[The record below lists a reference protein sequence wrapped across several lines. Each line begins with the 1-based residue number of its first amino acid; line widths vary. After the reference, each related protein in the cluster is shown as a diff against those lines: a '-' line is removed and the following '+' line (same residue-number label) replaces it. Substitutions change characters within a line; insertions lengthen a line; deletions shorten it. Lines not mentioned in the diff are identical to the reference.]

1 MNAPA
6 APAPQPAGDARR
18 EQLLDVALTVFARHG
33 YRKTSM
39 DDIAQA
45 AGVSRQGLYL
55 HFEAKEDLFRAAVH
69 HSIRKAHV
77 AVAAALA
84 APGESIEQRLLSA
97 FDEWVGRRY
106 QAVGDDVDDLVG
118 TCQRLLGPDLQTEK
132 KAFARRIAAAIEAEG
147 LAAVHER
154 NHISSK
160 DLALTL
166 CATAYGLKQIQPT
179 RAAFVA
185 AMRTA
190 IRAFCLPF
198 KPNR

>member
-1 MNAPA
+1 VNAQA

-18 EQLLDVALTVFARHG
+18 EQLLAVALTVFARHG

-55 HFEAKEDLFRAAVH
+55 HFETKEDLFRAAVH

-77 AVAAALA
+77 AVAAALE
-84 APGESIEQRLLSA
+84 APGEPLEQRLLTA
-97 FDEWVGRRY
+97 FDAWIGCRY
-106 QAVGDDVDDLVG
+106 EAVGDDVDDLVS
-118 TCQRLLGPDLQTEK
+118 TCHTLLGPSLETEK
-132 KAFARRIAAAIEAEG
+132 KTFARRIGAALEEAG
-147 LAAVHER
+147 LGAVHER
-154 NHISSK
+154 NHISAK

-179 RAAFVA
+179 RAGFVA

-190 IRAFCLPF
+190 IRAFCLPL
-198 KPNR
+198 KSSR

>member
-1 MNAPA
+1 MNAQA
-6 APAPQPAGDARR
+6 ASAPQPAGDARR

-39 DDIAQA
+39 DDIAKA

-55 HFEAKEDLFRAAVH
+55 HFQTKEDLFRAAVH

-77 AVAAALA
+77 AVAVALET
-84 APGESIEQRLLSA
+84 PGEPLEQRLVTA
-97 FDEWVGRRY
+97 FDAWVGRRY
-106 QAVGDDVDDLVG
+106 EAVGDDVDDLVSA
-118 TCQRLLGPDLQTEK
+118 CQTLLGPALAIEK
-132 KAFARRIAAAIEAEG
+132 KAFARRIAAALDEAG
-147 LAAVHER
+147 LGAAHER
-154 NHISSK
+154 NHISAK

-179 RAAFVA
+179 RVGFLA

-190 IRAFCLPF
+190 IRAFCLPL
-198 KPNR
+198 KPSR

>member
-1 MNAPA
+1 MNAQA
-6 APAPQPAGDARR
+6 ASAPQPAGEARR
-18 EQLLDVALTVFARHG
+18 EQLLEVALTVFARHG

-55 HFEAKEDLFRAAVH
+55 HFETKEDLFRAAVR
-69 HSIRKAHV
+69 HSIRRAHV
-77 AVAAALA
+77 AVAAAL
-84 APGESIEQRLLSA
+84 ESADEPLEQRLLTA

-106 QAVGDDVDDLVG
+106 EAVGDDVDDLVSACH
-118 TCQRLLGPDLQTEK
+118 TLLGPTLATEK
-132 KAFARRIAAAIEAEG
+132 KAFARRIAAALDEAG
-147 LAAVHER
+147 LGAVHER
-154 NHISSK
+154 NQINAK

-179 RAAFVA
+179 RTAFVA

-190 IRAFCLPF
+190 IRAFCLPL

>member
-1 MNAPA
+1 MNPSA
-6 APAPQPAGDARR
+6 ASAPQPAGEARR

-55 HFEAKEDLFRAAVH
+55 HFETKEDLFRAAVH
-69 HSIRKAHV
+69 HSIRKAQV

-84 APGESIEQRLLSA
+84 APGESIEQRLVSA
-97 FDEWVGRRY
+97 FDEWVGHRY
-106 QAVGDDVDDLVG
+106 EAVGDDVDDLVSP
-118 TCQRLLGPDLQTEK
+118 CQRLLGPELQTEK
-132 KAFARRIAAAIEAEG
+132 RAFARRIAAAIEDEG
-147 LAAVHER
+147 LTAAHER

-160 DLALTL
+160 DLAQTL
-166 CATAYGLKQIQPT
+166 CAAAYGLKQIQPT
-179 RAAFVA
+179 RPAFVA

-190 IRAFCLPF
+190 IRAFCLPL
-198 KPNR
+198 KAHR